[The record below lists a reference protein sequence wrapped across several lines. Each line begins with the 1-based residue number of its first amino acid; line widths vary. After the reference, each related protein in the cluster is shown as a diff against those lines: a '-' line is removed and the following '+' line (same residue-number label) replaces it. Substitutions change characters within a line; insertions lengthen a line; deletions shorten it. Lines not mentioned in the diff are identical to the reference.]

1 VVLLLQYS
9 TSKNKKETMAKNSRD
24 RMEFEGDVIASSND
38 KFKVK
43 VNDTFIV
50 LCTLSG
56 RIRKNSV
63 KILTGDRVKIEVST
77 YDTSQGRITYR
88 LK

>member
-1 VVLLLQYS
+1 M
-9 TSKNKKETMAKNSRD
+9 TNRD
-24 RMEFEGDVIASSND
+24 RLELQGEVVDANKG

-43 VNDTFIV
+43 VNDALTI

-56 RIRKNSV
+56 KIRVNSV
-63 KILTGDRVKIEVST
+63 KILIGDKVTVEVSE
-77 YDTSQGRITYR
+77 YDTSQGRIIYR

>member
-1 VVLLLQYS
+1 
-9 TSKNKKETMAKNSRD
+9 MSRD
-24 RMEFEGDVIASSND
+24 RLELQGEVIDANKG

-43 VNDTFIV
+43 INDNLTI

-56 RIRKNSV
+56 KIRVNSV
-63 KILTGDRVKIEVST
+63 RILVGDIVTCEVSE

-88 LK
+88 HKS

>member
-1 VVLLLQYS
+1 MG
-9 TSKNKKETMAKNSRD
+9 NRD
-24 RMEFEGDVIASSND
+24 RLELQGEVIESNKG

-43 VNDTFIV
+43 VNEGLVV

-56 RIRKNSV
+56 KIRVNSV
-63 KILTGDRVKIEVST
+63 RILVGDKVTVEVSE

-88 LK
+88 HK